1 MFKNNAEDEAD
12 FCEAYKSQIL
22 NHDTEEKESPISSI
36 LIILFLL
43 AMIIALSIFGYNYI
57 TKSNNISENTP
68 VSVQAI
74 ADDELKVTEE
84 EALPVSVKKEPS
96 IKKELDAEEI
106 KKVVIKSFDEL
117 PKSKSVDINDLAD
130 KIKIDMSQNEEKN
143 DSLKESSSKEEN
155 KKTEESLPSVTDS
168 VKNTYIED
176 LAKLTE
182 EIDKERE

>member
-22 NHDTEEKESPISSI
+22 NHDIEEKESPISSI

-43 AMIIALSIFGYNYI
+43 AAIIALSIFGYNYI
-57 TKSNNISENTP
+57 TKSNSDSEHAPT
-68 VSVQAI
+68 SVQAI
-74 ADDELKVTEE
+74 ADEDLKVTEE
-84 EALPVSVKKEPS
+84 DLPASMQKDIS
-96 IKKELDAEEI
+96 IKKEPDTEEI

-130 KIKIDMSQNEEKN
+130 KIKIDMSQNEERN

-155 KKTEESLPSVTDS
+155 KKAEESLPSVTDS